1 LLLPHFGEYTWFL
14 LSKDGY
20 EKLMRE
26 IENQIDDANEDAKQK
41 AWNILHA
48 ITGHYNA
55 AIVET
60 VAYELQMAESK
71 QSVATCQKQN
81 GIN

>member
-1 LLLPHFGEYTWFL
+1 LLLPYFGEYTWFL

-26 IENQIDDANEDAKQK
+26 IENQIDDADEDAKQK

-48 ITGHYNA
+48 IKGHYNA
-55 AIVET
+55 VIVET
-60 VAYELQMAESK
+60 IAYELQMAGSK
-71 QSVATCQKQN
+71 QSVATWQKQN

>member
-1 LLLPHFGEYTWFL
+1 M

-26 IENQIDDANEDAKQK
+26 IENQIDDANEDTKQK
-41 AWNILHA
+41 AWNILQA
-48 ITGHYNA
+48 ITGHYKA

-60 VAYELQMAESK
+60 VAYELQMTVQTKRGNLSEAEWHK
-71 QSVATCQKQN
+71 LTAELY
-81 GIN
+81 

>member
-1 LLLPHFGEYTWFL
+1 LLLPHFGEYIWFL

-26 IENQIDDANEDAKQK
+26 IENQIDDADKDAKQK

-48 ITGHYNA
+48 ITAHYNA
-55 AIVET
+55 AMVET
-60 VAYELQMAESK
+60 VAYKLQMAESK